1 MARSFKGQTFEKGG
15 VKVEVLER
23 EFNTKDALSS
33 FFRVTKE
40 VLLSPKTFFLFM
52 PKEVGFSG
60 PVIYLGI
67 CFAIWGILRSLSL
80 WDLSLLLFAIYTF
93 FLSFISAGVLYL
105 AATKLFG
112 GKGTYEGTFRVVAY
126 SSAVNLLSWIP
137 YVGFIASLYGL
148 WIKVLGLES
157 VHGLSKIEACLTVLI
172 GLGVFV
178 LLSAPIGGFVFIWT

>member
-1 MARSFKGQTFEKGG
+1 M
-15 VKVEVLER
+15 EVLEK
-23 EFNTKDALSS
+23 EFNTKDALNS
-33 FFRVTKE
+33 FFRVSKD
-40 VLLSPKTFFLFM
+40 VLLYPKTFFLFM

-60 PVIYLGI
+60 PVIYLAI

-80 WDLSLLLFAIYTF
+80 GDWSLLPFALYTF

-137 YVGFIASLYGL
+137 YIGFIASLYGL
-148 WIKVLGLES
+148 WIKVLGVES